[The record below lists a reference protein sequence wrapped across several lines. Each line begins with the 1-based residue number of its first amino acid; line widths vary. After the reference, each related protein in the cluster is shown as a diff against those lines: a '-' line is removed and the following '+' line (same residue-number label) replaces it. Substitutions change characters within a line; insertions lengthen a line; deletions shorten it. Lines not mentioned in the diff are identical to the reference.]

1 MNVNAQKPYKGMVTD
16 VSPLEQP
23 KESYR
28 YALNMIN
35 ASNEGDML
43 TATTE
48 MSNEA
53 FNLFPNGFKILGTVY
68 MNDDNICVFGVA
80 GNYDY
85 IGILTKY
92 QEFNVVVKTTVLNFS
107 VNNPI
112 QAIYRL
118 RRNQQ
123 RVVYFVDGINKP
135 RIFNFDR
142 LYDFYSNAHKIWLDN
157 NTSEYLGEKWEA
169 IHFDLIKTYTKI
181 PEFTKVEI
189 LNEGGM
195 IPSGSY
201 SIAVQLVDENLNPTE
216 WITVSHP
223 VRIFNDSLDFPY
235 DQIRG
240 SRNTQNDAQWF
251 VPSSKSIKWTL
262 GNLDKNFSFYRVAV
276 LQANQGDGNVN
287 QALVS
292 QLISID
298 YETFTYSGND
308 TDFVPTPISDV
319 SVESIDIS
327 TAKFIT
333 QMENRL
339 ILAGVK
345 GKQIN
350 WCEFQNTASKIKS
363 ELVTQDIVVDDVNEI
378 GNAKNP
384 TSSFY
389 LTGYMPDE
397 VYSFGIVYVL
407 KDGSKSPVFHIP
419 GRPQGVNTGMDYY
432 ECTDVNYPDIH
443 KCLALDYW
451 GTDGYNGNS
460 LVNTPI
466 RHHKFPK
473 RTDNLYTNR
482 QTQVFIGNKTEI
494 RFRLSWNNPMHPS
507 RKHWRC
513 TCVINGAY
521 IHIDRID
528 IPANFEQG
536 DSVLVELTDSQNVGI
551 TEVVVLGNDGY
562 DYEWAEDIKYDIPS
576 YKTITQVVSKAFGI
590 KFTNVIKPHPDVV
603 GFEIVRNER
612 TESDKIVVDNV
623 ILGPLTNKKTA
634 EFNANAYHAFGLLMP
649 ELTASQL
656 SNKGLWIFSP
666 EHQFLHKKII
676 FDHIEITGTYHSF
689 FKYRPLADVNIT
701 KGKECN
707 GLYVEDV
714 QAGTSFNKEYNK
726 GEDND
731 GFDLQVFYRANNTTY
746 TFHNDLSV
754 ADPDEIMYLSA
765 AGNKVVN
772 GQIFFNAGVDNKI
785 IIARYND
792 VIDAGALFQTAGGNP
807 RLLTATLKKENTTA
821 YANFMN
827 RPYYKEHNNVVKF
840 SGNQPNNSGN
850 VFNGDSYLAP
860 LTLNNSTYFETSI
873 EDREKKKKVWQIVVG
888 AILIVAA
895 VVVNIIPG
903 IGQAASAA
911 LFLTAATVMAI
922 SYGISMIVAGIEFET
937 LKKMIDEHYVDGL
950 KVCLEDTDNQ
960 IGNYECYP
968 VGNETDD
975 DNFRWFTDQVQNL
988 YFESSVNIG
997 LRAGTTAPITDFY
1010 NNSSKSMTDYILS
1023 PNISASPADNFEA
1036 YLMNKYTVIDRE
1048 QNSGR
1053 LYLGYASAEF
1063 YDINPDYLRK
1073 NKEKRYYTIPYEYEC
1088 CSQEIETFDN
1098 RVTYS
1103 EQSYQEEKLDNY
1115 RKFLPNN
1122 YKDIEGEFGKITNI
1136 FKIANNLF
1144 IHTEEALFRLP
1155 QNLQERV
1162 TQELV
1167 TFIGTGDFFAIS
1179 PQRVGDS
1186 HGSIDRKATIET
1198 PIGIFYVSERNKSIN
1213 LLGEGTK
1220 QIHNGLDTWF
1230 YNNLGS
1236 ELSKYCYDKYGV
1248 PYLHY
1253 GNPIKGSG
1261 IHAIYD
1267 AKFKRILLTKVDYK
1281 PLVNFLPYVQGDM
1294 SLVNQYAYD
1303 AERGIF
1309 GLASFEDTTKLALN
1323 EIPFIDT
1330 NIFENRSWTI
1340 SYSLLTNSWISY
1352 HSYIPRVY
1360 MSTPNF
1366 LYSHSSILHP
1376 SDNSLY
1382 KHHKKGKFLSFY
1394 GQQYSYINEIVSVS
1408 NPLIERIW
1416 DDISLRVTAKKYMP
1430 QHDAYVDVKDA
1441 FFNKII
1447 FYNDYQCSGEQ
1458 EIIVKSDILKSKAGE
1473 NYMMAQVYEATTAV
1487 VANKVE
1493 GSWNMNN
1500 LRNYVNDYNQPLFL
1514 STWNNIKTNY
1524 PIDKVINPAVINF
1537 NKDWIEIERFRGK
1550 YLIVRL
1556 IFTNFANGNDDV
1568 QLSLNYSLE
1577 TEQPSIR

>member
-1 MNVNAQKPYKGMVTD
+1 MNINAQKPYKGMVTD

-28 YALNMIN
+28 YALNMVN

-53 FNLFPNGFKILGTVY
+53 LSLFPNGFKILGTVY

-80 GNYDY
+80 GAYDY

-92 QEFNVVVKTTVLNFS
+92 QEFNIIVKTLVLNFS

-112 QAIYRL
+112 QAVYRM

-123 RVVYFVDGINKP
+123 RVVYFVDGLNKP

-157 NTSEYLGEKWEA
+157 NTTEYLGEKWEA

-181 PEFTKVEI
+181 PEFTKVEV

-223 VRIFNDSLDFPY
+223 VRIYNDSLDFPY
-235 DQIRG
+235 SQIRG

-251 VPSSKSIKWTL
+251 VPSSKSIRWTL

-292 QLISID
+292 QLTSID

-319 SVESIDIS
+319 SVEPIDIA
-327 TAKFIT
+327 TAKFIA

-363 ELVTQDIVVDDVNEI
+363 ELVTQDIVVDDAKEI

-419 GRPQGVNTGMDYY
+419 GRPQEIVNTGMDYY
-432 ECTDVNYPDIH
+432 ECTDANYPDIH

-451 GTDGYNGNS
+451 GTDGYTGNS

-473 RTDNLYTNR
+473 RIDNLYANR
-482 QTQVFIGNKTEI
+482 QTQVFVGNKTEI
-494 RFRLSWNNPMHPS
+494 RFRLSWNDNRHPS
-507 RKHWRC
+507 EVGFKC
-513 TCVINGAY
+513 TY
-521 IHIDRID
+521 TIDGTYYFFD
-528 IPANFEQG
+528 VTVTEDFQQG
-536 DSVLVELTDSQNVGI
+536 GS
-551 TEVVVLGNDGY
+551 VVVKVTESKNVAITKIDVTGNGGIPY
-562 DYEWAEDIKYDIPS
+562 DFEWSDDIRYDIPL

-590 KFTNVIKPHPDVV
+590 KFTNVIKPHADVV

-612 TESDKIVVDNV
+612 TESDKLVVDNV
-623 ILGPLTNKKTA
+623 ILGPLVNNKTA
-634 EFNANAYHAFGLLMP
+634 EFNVNAYHTFGLLMP
-649 ELTASQL
+649 EVTAPNL
-656 SNKGLWIFSP
+656 STKGMWIFSP

-676 FDHIEITGTYHSF
+676 FDHIDITGTYHSLY
-689 FKYRPLADVNIT
+689 KYMPLGNENNT
-701 KGKECN
+701 NGKACN

-714 QAGTSFNKEYNK
+714 QAGTSFNTEYHS
-726 GEDND
+726 GEDPD
-731 GFDLQVFYRANNTTY
+731 GFDLQVLYRANNTTY
-746 TFHNDLSV
+746 TYHNDLSV
-754 ADPDEIMYLSA
+754 DDPDEILYLSA
-765 AGNKVVN
+765 AGNKIFN
-772 GQIFFNAGVDNKI
+772 GQIFFNASVDNKI
-785 IIARYND
+785 IIARYNNLN
-792 VIDAGALFQTAGGNP
+792 AGSLFQTAGGNP
-807 RLLTATLKKENTTA
+807 RLLTATLKKDNDTA

-840 SGNQPNNSGN
+840 NGSQAGNSNG

-873 EDREKKKKVWQIVVG
+873 EDREKKKKVWKIIVG
-888 AILIVAA
+888 AILIAAA
-895 VVVNIIPG
+895 VVVNIIPVA
-903 IGQAASAA
+903 GQAASAA
-911 LFLTAATVMAI
+911 LFITAASVIAI
-922 SYGISMIVAGIEFET
+922 SYGISMIVSGIQFET
-937 LKKMIDEHYVDGL
+937 LKKMIDEHYVSGL
-950 KVCLEDTDNQ
+950 KVCLEDADNHV
-960 IGNYECYP
+960 GNYECYP
-968 VGNETDD
+968 VGNSTDD

-1010 NNSSKSMTDYILS
+1010 NNTSESMMDYSS
-1023 PNISASPADNFEA
+1023 NIQASSADNFEA

-1048 QNSGR
+1048 HNSGR
-1053 LYLGYASAEF
+1053 LYLGYATAEF
-1063 YDINPDYLRK
+1063 YDINLDYLRK
-1073 NKEKRYYTIPYEYEC
+1073 NKEKSYYTIPYEYEC
-1088 CSQEIETFDN
+1088 CSNEIETFDN

-1167 TFIGTGDFFAIS
+1167 TFIGTGDFFAIA

-1236 ELSKYCYDKYGV
+1236 ELSKYCYDNYGV
-1248 PYLHY
+1248 PYVHY
-1253 GNPIKGSG
+1253 GNTVNGSG
-1261 IHAIYD
+1261 LHAIYD
-1267 AKFKRILLTKVDYK
+1267 AKFKRILLTKIDYK
-1281 PLVNFLPYVQGDM
+1281 PIVDFLPYVQGDM
-1294 SLVNQYAYD
+1294 SLVDKYAYD
-1303 AERGIF
+1303 VETGKF
-1309 GLASFEDTTKLALN
+1309 GFVSFEDTTKLALN
-1323 EIPFIDT
+1323 QVSFDDT
-1330 NIFENRSWTI
+1330 TIFENRSWTI
-1340 SYSLLTNSWISY
+1340 SFSLLTDSWVSY
-1352 HSYIPRVY
+1352 HSYMPRVY
-1360 MSTPNF
+1360 LGTPNF
-1366 LYSHSSILHP
+1366 LYSHSSIIHP
-1376 SDNSLY
+1376 LDNKLY
-1382 KHHKKGKFLSFY
+1382 KHHRKGKFLSFY

-1416 DDISLRVTAKKYMP
+1416 DDVSLRVTAKKYLP
-1430 QHDAYVDVKDA
+1430 QHDAYVDVKNQ
-1441 FFNKII
+1441 FFNKVI
-1447 FYNDYQCSGEQ
+1447 FYNNYQCSGEQ
-1458 EIIVKSDILKSKAGE
+1458 EITMKSGILETHAGA
-1473 NYMMAQVYEATTAV
+1473 NYMMAQVYESQTV
-1487 VANKVE
+1487 IANNVE

-1500 LRNYVNDYNQPLFL
+1500 MRNYVDDYNQPLFL
-1514 STWNNIKTNY
+1514 STWDAIKANY
-1524 PIDKVINPAVINF
+1524 PIDKVINPAVINL
-1537 NKDWIEIERFRGK
+1537 NKDWMQIERFRGK

-1556 IFTNFANGNDDV
+1556 IFTNFADRNDDV